1 MPFIARGFSEA
12 NTEILQKI
20 RKAWNKVERKD
31 KELRGR
37 SNSVIGG
44 YYKWMKS
51 IVQGIAWLKKLE
63 GLNGK
68 ETEESEKA
76 KRCKS

>member
-1 MPFIARGFSEA
+1 M
-12 NTEILQKI
+12 
-20 RKAWNKVERKD
+20 ERKD